1 MVLIELRKS
10 EVIKFLSFV
19 SITGQ
24 DLRVNDL
31 SLQQNVLYLY
41 RKSIPLIWHEIAD
54 SNIVIEG
61 NTLLNA
67 IYDTS
72 KLNSYQLSYR
82 LECSTLA
89 HL

>member
-1 MVLIELRKS
+1 M
-10 EVIKFLSFV
+10 

-31 SLQQNVLYLY
+31 SLQQNVLYLN

-61 NTLLNA
+61 NTLLMPFM
-67 IYDTS
+67 IH
-72 KLNSYQLSYR
+72 LNSILINYHIY
-82 LECSTLA
+82 
-89 HL
+89 

>member
-1 MVLIELRKS
+1 MVIIELRKS
-10 EVIKFLSFV
+10 EVIKFLSFW

-54 SNIVIEG
+54 SDIVIEG
-61 NTLLNA
+61 NTLLMPFM
-67 IYDTS
+67 
-72 KLNSYQLSYR
+72 KHLNSILINY
-82 LECSTLA
+82 
-89 HL
+89 HID